1 MFYARNILQQ
11 DIVHKK
17 MKLMTQ
23 IIVFSR
29 MVESEMVMFTNNW
42 INYDVKDT
50 WSSQFFCETQSDY
63 KCSLFYK
70 TLV

>member
-29 MVESEMVMFTNNW
+29 MVESEMVMFTNNL
-42 INYDVKDT
+42 IDYDVKDI
-50 WSSQFFCETQSDY
+50 
-63 KCSLFYK
+63 
-70 TLV
+70 